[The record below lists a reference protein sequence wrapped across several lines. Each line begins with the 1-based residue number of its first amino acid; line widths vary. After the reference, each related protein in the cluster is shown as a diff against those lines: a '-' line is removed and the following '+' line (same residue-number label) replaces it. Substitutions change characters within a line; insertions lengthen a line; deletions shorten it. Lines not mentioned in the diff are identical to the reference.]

1 MEIYQESLCS
11 FKVTYPAF
19 LVYNGNKCSDFI
31 LKFGIPERNLID
43 WAKQYVDEKCIFVD
57 CGAHMGSW
65 SILLAP
71 HCDKVLAFEAQR
83 RTYLQLCGGIALN
96 NLDKKIFPFH
106 TAVGDRFG
114 QVELKII
121 SLDGGGSHV
130 SRNNCNEKHINE
142 IEVEK
147 VPMRTLDSVFLC
159 EAEFAGKRIGLIKI
173 DCEGSELEV
182 LKGVVATITI
192 HEKLFG
198 TKPKI
203 IFECWTGDA
212 FQQAKDELFAF
223 LKNINYD
230 ITGIIGYPHM
240 FLAF

>member
-1 MEIYQESLCS
+1 MEIYQESLQS
-11 FKVTYPAF
+11 LKPTYPAF
-19 LVYNGNKCSDFI
+19 LVHNGGGCSDFI
-31 LKFGIPERNLID
+31 LKHGIPERNLID
-43 WAKQYVDEKCIFVD
+43 WAKQYVDGDSIFVD

-106 TAVGDRFG
+106 NAVGDMFG
-114 QVELKII
+114 EVELKII
-121 SLDGGGSHV
+121 SPDGGGSSV
-130 SRNNCNEKHINE
+130 ARNISNEKA

-147 VPMRTLDSVFLC
+147 VLMRTLDSVFLC
-159 EAEFAGKRIGLIKI
+159 TAQFAGKRIGLIKI

-182 LKGVVATITI
+182 LKGAVATITSQ
-192 HEKLFG
+192 KKTFG
-198 TKPKI
+198 IKPKI
-203 IFECWTGDA
+203 IFECWSEDA

-223 LKNINYD
+223 LKKIDYE
-230 ITGIIGYPHM
+230 ITGINGYPHM